1 MKIALST
8 ACLFMSAAASVA
20 VAQHPASHARPMP
33 PDTLLRGDQIVVA
46 QTIRAVFAAAERKDI
61 AALDTLYAGD
71 SLTVVEGA
79 GINRGWADYRDTH
92 LAPELKEIQ
101 NFRYRPFEI
110 MVRTSGSVAWATFR
124 YALSG
129 DLPQQ
134 KLDHLGRGTAIL
146 ERRGSRWVVRHTHT
160 ASRPRRAND
169 PAMP

>member
-1 MKIALST
+1 MKTLLSL
-8 ACLFMSAAASVA
+8 ACLVMSAASVA
-20 VAQHPASHARPMP
+20 AAQHPASHAHPVP
-33 PDTLLRGDQIVVA
+33 ADTSLRGDQIAVA
-46 QTIRAVFAAAERKDI
+46 QTLRALFAAAERKDI

-79 GINRGWADYRDTH
+79 GINRGWADYRDAH
-92 LAPELKEIQ
+92 LGPELKAIQ

-110 MVRTSGSVAWATFR
+110 MVRTSGGLAWATFR
-124 YALSG
+124 YALGG

-146 ERRGSRWVVRHTHT
+146 ERHGNRWLVRHTHT
-160 ASRPRRAND
+160 ASRPRRPTD